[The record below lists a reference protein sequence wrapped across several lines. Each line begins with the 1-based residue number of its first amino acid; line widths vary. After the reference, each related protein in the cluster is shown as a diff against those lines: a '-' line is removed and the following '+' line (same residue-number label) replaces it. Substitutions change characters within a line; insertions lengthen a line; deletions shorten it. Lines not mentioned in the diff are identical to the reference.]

1 MFEETATGTGA
12 RFVLQGSLLSLG
24 PPAVDTAFANLQRI
38 ELGSGSWLEFQPGW
52 LEGSDDLLAAFVD
65 ALPWRQRERPMYER
79 LLPEPRLTAWLPIGS
94 VELPDPLGHIAQTLQ
109 ARYSRPIRTVGC
121 NWYRDGNDSVAWHG
135 DRVPRPGDALVAIV
149 SIGARRPFLLRPH
162 GGGPSRRFDLGRG
175 DLLVMGGTCQACFQH
190 TVPKV
195 ARAGP
200 RISVTFR
207 D

>member
-1 MFEETATGTGA
+1 MFGTGA
-12 RFVLQGSLLSLG
+12 GYALQGSLLDLG
-24 PPAVDTAFANLQRI
+24 PPQPDRRFASLERTD
-38 ELGSGSWLEFQPGW
+38 LGRGSWIDHQAGW
-52 LEGSDDLLAAFVD
+52 LRGSDALLADLVG

-79 LLPEPRLTAWLPIGS
+79 VLPEPRLTSWLPVGTA
-94 VELPDPLGHIAQTLQ
+94 ELPDPLGLLADLLGE
-109 ARYSRPIRTVGC
+109 RYSRPIRTIGC
-121 NWYRDGNDSVAWHG
+121 NWYRDGRDSVAWHG

-162 GGGPSRRFDLGRG
+162 GGGPSRRYDLGRG